1 MSLRRH
7 HAAPALEV
15 SVLGVAAG
23 VSKGRC
29 AATTR
34 PLPSASH
41 TSISTSSGVVPR
53 VAHQRCAAADTARR
67 GRRRAPRP
75 TPRAAANTVR
85 RGRAP
90 CCRRHWRARAAAAA
104 TAAVHRSYGAA
115 RGVGAC
121 YGDESST
128 CQRSL
133 VLSGLSPRLLL
144 QRHKVC
150 TALRRLVLTYF
161 TEHSACLFLL
171 FFFIQYAH
179 AFFPRFGLA

>member
-15 SVLGVAAG
+15 SVLVAAG

-34 PLPSASH
+34 PLPSVAH
-41 TSISTSSGVVPR
+41 TSSSTAPV
-53 VAHQRCAAADTARR
+53 CCRR
-67 GRRRAPRP
+67 PP
-75 TPRAAANTVR
+75 TVR
-85 RGRAP
+85 RTP
-90 CCRRHWRARAAAAA
+90 CCRRHRRARAAAA
-104 TAAVHRSYGAA
+104 TAAVHRSYG
-115 RGVGAC
+115 
-121 YGDESST
+121 DESST

-133 VLSGLSPRLLL
+133 LSGLSPRLLL

-179 AFFPRFGLA
+179 AFFSSFWPCLSSASSSKEQ